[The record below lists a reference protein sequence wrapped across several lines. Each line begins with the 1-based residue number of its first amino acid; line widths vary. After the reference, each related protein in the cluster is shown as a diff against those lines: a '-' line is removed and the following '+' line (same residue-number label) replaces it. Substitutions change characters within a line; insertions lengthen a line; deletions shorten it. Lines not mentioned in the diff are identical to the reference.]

1 MKSPFQRIDNMRFRE
16 YISTKF
22 SWFNRHLTS
31 AVFKLLLWCTMIV
44 AWSVVISIAID
55 MPNERALRESAEEL
69 RAEYT
74 SMSNHYN
81 MLSNVMDN
89 VVKRDENVFRKL
101 FESNP
106 YSLNSDDNIGL
117 VELQESLIEKDND
130 ELLDILNNKMQ
141 IAKDNEA
148 KLVKSYDDLRYALST
163 SSLSVDCIPAIQPV
177 NNRQL
182 TLLAAG
188 KKPLINPFHRAMH
201 EHHGVDYLIPEGTA
215 VFATADGVVKSLSE
229 KNTTHGKAITIDHG
243 NGYQTSYSHLLDIR
257 VKSGQK
263 VKRGDII
270 ALSGNSGLSFAP
282 HLHYE
287 VIFNGMRVDPVHYF
301 FLELTAEEYQRII
314 RIALSSMQ
322 SFD

>member
-1 MKSPFQRIDNMRFRE
+1 MSFKKNILTKLSQNQYRI
-16 YISTKF
+16 
-22 SWFNRHLTS
+22 LTTTTNT
-31 AVFKLLLWCTMIV
+31 LLWIVMIGI
-44 AWSVVISIAID
+44 WYAILAFAVD
-55 MPNERALRESAEEL
+55 MPAEYKLRHSTDIL

-74 SMSNHYN
+74 KMSIRYDE
-81 MLSNVMDN
+81 LAEVMDN
-89 VVKRDENVFRKL
+89 VIARDENVFRKL

-106 YSLNSDDNIGL
+106 YDLTIDDEQERI
-117 VELQESLIEKDND
+117 ELHESLMGMEND
-130 ELLDILNNKMQ
+130 ELMELLDNRVQSAEQEKDILTR
-141 IAKDNEA
+141 
-148 KLVKSYDDLRYALST
+148 SYEDMMYAYQTTTLSI
-163 SSLSVDCIPAIQPV
+163 DCIPAIQPI

-188 KKPLINPFHRAMH
+188 KKPLINPFHRTMR
-201 EHHGVDYLIPEGTA
+201 EHHGVDYLVPEGTPI
-215 VFATADGVVKSLSE
+215 FATADGVVQTLSE

-257 VKSGQK
+257 VKKGQR

-301 FLELTAEEYQRII
+301 FMELNAEEYQRII

>member
-1 MKSPFQRIDNMRFRE
+1 MKIIKN
-16 YISTKF
+16 ILTKF
-22 SWFNRHLTS
+22 RWQNNRILTLS
-31 AVFKLLLWCTMIV
+31 VHLLLWIE
-44 AWSVVISIAID
+44 SVTLFYVLLSIFVD
-55 MPNERALRESAEEL
+55 MPAETELRNTNNKLNSEYNKMSERYEEL
-69 RAEYT
+69 TE
-74 SMSNHYN
+74 
-81 MLSNVMDN
+81 VMDN
-89 VVKRDENVFRKL
+89 VVARDENVFRKL

-106 YSLNSDDNIGL
+106 YDLTIDDDEERIAL
-117 VELQESLIEKDND
+117 HESLMDLDND
-130 ELLDILNNKMQ
+130 ELLSELNNKLQ
-141 IAKDNEA
+141 SAENDKDA
-148 KLVKSYDDLRYALST
+148 LTRSYEDMMYAHET
-163 SSLSVDCIPAIQPV
+163 TSLSIDCIPAIQPV

-188 KKPLINPFHRAMH
+188 KKPLINPFHRTMR

-215 VFATADGVVKSLSE
+215 VFATADGTVQSLSE

-257 VKSGQK
+257 VKRGDK

-270 ALSGNSGLSFAP
+270 AMSGNSGLSFAP

-287 VIFNGMRVDPVHYF
+287 VIFNGTRVDPVHYF
-301 FLELTAEEYQRII
+301 FLELNAEEYQRII

>member
-1 MKSPFQRIDNMRFRE
+1 MKIIKN
-16 YISTKF
+16 ILTKF
-22 SWFNRHLTS
+22 RWQNNRILTLS
-31 AVFKLLLWCTMIV
+31 VHLLLWI
-44 AWSVVISIAID
+44 ASVTLFYVLLSIFVD
-55 MPNERALRESAEEL
+55 MPAESELRNTNNKLNSEYNKMSERYEEL
-69 RAEYT
+69 TE
-74 SMSNHYN
+74 
-81 MLSNVMDN
+81 VIDN
-89 VVKRDENVFRKL
+89 VVARDENVFRKL

-106 YSLNSDDNIGL
+106 YDLTIDDDEERIAL
-117 VELQESLIEKDND
+117 HESLMDLDND
-130 ELLDILNNKMQ
+130 ELLSELNNKLQ
-141 IAKDNEA
+141 SAENNKDA
-148 KLVKSYDDLRYALST
+148 LIRSYEDMMYAHET
-163 SSLSVDCIPAIQPV
+163 TSLSIDCIPAIQPV

-188 KKPLINPFHRAMH
+188 KKPLINPFHRTMR

-215 VFATADGVVKSLSE
+215 VFATADGTVQSLSE

-257 VKSGQK
+257 VKRGDK

-270 ALSGNSGLSFAP
+270 AMSGNSGLSFAP

-287 VIFNGMRVDPVHYF
+287 VIFNGTRVDPVHYF
-301 FLELTAEEYQRII
+301 FLELNAEEYQRII

>member
-1 MKSPFQRIDNMRFRE
+1 MKIIKN
-16 YISTKF
+16 ILTKF
-22 SWFNRHLTS
+22 RWQNNRILTFS
-31 AVFKLLLWCTMIV
+31 VHLLLWI
-44 AWSVVISIAID
+44 ASVTLFYVLLSIFVD
-55 MPNERALRESAEEL
+55 MPAETEL
-69 RAEYT
+69 RNTNNKLNSEYDK
-74 SMSNHYN
+74 MSERYEA
-81 MLSNVMDN
+81 LTEVIDN
-89 VVKRDENVFRKL
+89 VVARDENVFRKL

-106 YSLNSDDNIGL
+106 YDLTIDDDEERIAL
-117 VELQESLIEKDND
+117 HESLMDLDND
-130 ELLDILNNKMQ
+130 ELLSELNNKLQ
-141 IAKDNEA
+141 SAENDK
-148 KLVKSYDDLRYALST
+148 YALTRSYEDMMYAHET
-163 SSLSVDCIPAIQPV
+163 TSLSIDCIPAIQPV

-188 KKPLINPFHRAMH
+188 KKPLINPFHRTMR

-215 VFATADGVVKSLSE
+215 VFATADGTVQSLSE

-257 VKSGQK
+257 VKRGDK

-270 ALSGNSGLSFAP
+270 AMSGNSGLSFAP

-287 VIFNGMRVDPVHYF
+287 VIFNGTRVDPVHYF
-301 FLELTAEEYQRII
+301 FLELNAEEYQRII

>member
-1 MKSPFQRIDNMRFRE
+1 MKVIKN
-16 YISTKF
+16 ILTKF
-22 SWFNRHLTS
+22 RWQNNRILTLS
-31 AVFKLLLWCTMIV
+31 VHLLLWI
-44 AWSVVISIAID
+44 ASVTLFYVLLSIFVD
-55 MPNERALRESAEEL
+55 MPAESELRNTNNKLNSEYNKMSERYEEL
-69 RAEYT
+69 TE
-74 SMSNHYN
+74 
-81 MLSNVMDN
+81 VMDN
-89 VVKRDENVFRKL
+89 VVARDENVFRKL

-106 YSLNSDDNIGL
+106 YDLTIDDDEERIAL
-117 VELQESLIEKDND
+117 HESLMDLDND
-130 ELLDILNNKMQ
+130 ELLSELNNKLQ
-141 IAKDNEA
+141 SAENDKEA
-148 KLVKSYDDLRYALST
+148 LTRSYEDMMYAHET
-163 SSLSVDCIPAIQPV
+163 TSLSIDCIPAIQPV

-188 KKPLINPFHRAMH
+188 KKPLINPFHRTMR

-215 VFATADGVVKSLSE
+215 VFATADGTVQSLSE

-257 VKSGQK
+257 VKRGDK

-270 ALSGNSGLSFAP
+270 AMSGNSGLSFAP

-287 VIFNGMRVDPVHYF
+287 VIFNGTRVDPVHYF
-301 FLELTAEEYQRII
+301 FLELNAEEYQRII

>member
-1 MKSPFQRIDNMRFRE
+1 MKIIKN
-16 YISTKF
+16 ILTKF
-22 SWFNRHLTS
+22 RWQNNRILTLS
-31 AVFKLLLWCTMIV
+31 VHLLLWI
-44 AWSVVISIAID
+44 ASVTLFYVLLSIFVD
-55 MPNERALRESAEEL
+55 MPAESELRNTNNKLNAEYNKMSERYEEL
-69 RAEYT
+69 TE
-74 SMSNHYN
+74 
-81 MLSNVMDN
+81 VMDN
-89 VVKRDENVFRKL
+89 VVARDENVFRKL

-106 YSLNSDDNIGL
+106 YDLTIDDDEERIAL
-117 VELQESLIEKDND
+117 HESLMDLDND
-130 ELLDILNNKMQ
+130 KLLSELNNKLQ
-141 IAKDNEA
+141 SAENDKDA
-148 KLVKSYDDLRYALST
+148 LTRSYEDMMYAHET
-163 SSLSVDCIPAIQPV
+163 TSLSIDCIPAIQPV

-188 KKPLINPFHRAMH
+188 KKPLINPFHRTMR

-215 VFATADGVVKSLSE
+215 VFATADGTVQSLSE

-257 VKSGQK
+257 VKRGDK

-270 ALSGNSGLSFAP
+270 AMSGNSGLSFAP

-287 VIFNGMRVDPVHYF
+287 VIFNGTRVDPVHYF
-301 FLELTAEEYQRII
+301 FLELNAEEYQRII

>member
-1 MKSPFQRIDNMRFRE
+1 MKIIKN
-16 YISTKF
+16 ILTKF
-22 SWFNRHLTS
+22 RWQNNRILTLS
-31 AVFKLLLWCTMIV
+31 VHLLLWI
-44 AWSVVISIAID
+44 ASVTLFYVLLSIFID
-55 MPNERALRESAEEL
+55 MPAETELRNTNNKLNSEYNKMSERYEEL
-69 RAEYT
+69 TE
-74 SMSNHYN
+74 
-81 MLSNVMDN
+81 VMDN
-89 VVKRDENVFRKL
+89 VVARDENVFRKL

-106 YSLNSDDNIGL
+106 YDLTIDDDEERIAL
-117 VELQESLIEKDND
+117 HESLMDLDND
-130 ELLDILNNKMQ
+130 ELLSELNNKLQ
-141 IAKDNEA
+141 SAENDKDA
-148 KLVKSYDDLRYALST
+148 LTRSYEDMMYAHETTLLSI
-163 SSLSVDCIPAIQPV
+163 DCIPAIQPV

-188 KKPLINPFHRAMH
+188 KKPLINPFHRTMR

-215 VFATADGVVKSLSE
+215 VFATADGTVQSLSE

-257 VKSGQK
+257 VKRGDK

-270 ALSGNSGLSFAP
+270 AMSGNSGLSFAP

-287 VIFNGMRVDPVHYF
+287 VIFNGTRVDPVHYF
-301 FLELTAEEYQRII
+301 FLELNAEEYQRII

>member
-1 MKSPFQRIDNMRFRE
+1 MGLIDIKSRKTSRRSRRI
-16 YISTKF
+16 IP
-22 SWFNRHLTS
+22 
-31 AVFKLLLWCTMIV
+31 
-44 AWSVVISIAID
+44 IAINFLVWVAMVFMWWGILSLVVD
-55 MPNERALRESAEEL
+55 MP
-69 RAEYT
+69 AEYKLRHST
-74 SMSNHYN
+74 DDLRIEYN
-81 MLSNVMDN
+81 KQLERYDSLYNVLDN

-106 YSLNSDDNIGL
+106 YNLSADIDNERIELYEELMDMNSY
-117 VELQESLIEKDND
+117 ELLLTLEQHIQHAERQEKD
-130 ELLDILNNKMQ
+130 IVYAHNN
-141 IAKDNEA
+141 
-148 KLVKSYDDLRYALST
+148 LKSNISNGT
-163 SSLSVDCIPAIQPV
+163 MTIDCVPAIQPV

-188 KKPLINPFHRAMH
+188 KKPLINPFHRAMR
-201 EHHGVDYLIPEGTA
+201 EHHGVDYLVPEGTA
-215 VFATADGVVKSLSE
+215 VFATADGVVESLSE

-243 NGYQTSYSHLLDIR
+243 NGYETSYSHLLDIR
-257 VKSGQK
+257 VKKGQS

-287 VIFNGMRVDPVHYF
+287 VRYNDMRVDPVHYF
-301 FLELTAEEYQRII
+301 FLELSPAEYQRMI

>member
-1 MKSPFQRIDNMRFRE
+1 MGLNNN
-16 YISTKF
+16 ISTKL
-22 SWFNRHLTS
+22 SKRKYRILSTTINILVWL
-31 AVFKLLLWCTMIV
+31 AMIA
-44 AWSVVISIAID
+44 AWYVVILFTVD
-55 MPNERALRESAEEL
+55 MPAEYEL
-69 RAEYT
+69 RHSTDELRSEYSDMTERYAEL
-74 SMSNHYN
+74 NG
-81 MLSNVMDN
+81 VMDN
-89 VVKRDENVFRKL
+89 VIRRDENVFRKL

-106 YSLNSDDNIGL
+106 YDLTIDDDQRRI
-117 VELQESLIEKDND
+117 ELHESLINMDND
-130 ELLDILNNKMQ
+130 ELLTELDNRVQK
-141 IAKDNEA
+141 AEADKDA
-148 KLVKSYDDLRYALST
+148 LTRSYEDMMYALET
-163 SSLSVDCIPAIQPV
+163 SSLSIDCIPAIQPV

-188 KKPLINPFHRAMH
+188 KKPLINPFHRAMR
-201 EHHGVDYLIPEGTA
+201 EHHGVDYLIPEGTP
-215 VFATADGVVKSLSE
+215 VFATADGTVQSLSE

-257 VKSGQK
+257 VKSGQS

-287 VIFNGMRVDPVHYF
+287 VIYNSMRVDPVHYF
-301 FLELTAEEYQRII
+301 FLELNAEEYQRII

>member
-1 MKSPFQRIDNMRFRE
+1 MRDKE
-16 YISTKF
+16 NISTKI
-22 SWFNRHLTS
+22 SKQNNRTLSITIHALIWIAMVS
-31 AVFKLLLWCTMIV
+31 VWSIV
-44 AWSVVISIAID
+44 LSLAID
-55 MPNERALRESAEEL
+55 MPREYEL
-69 RAEYT
+69 RHSTDELHSEYNK
-74 SMSNHYN
+74 MSARYN
-81 MLSNVMDN
+81 ELTEVMDN
-89 VVKRDENVFRKL
+89 VVARDENVFRKL

-106 YSLNSDDNIGL
+106 YDLTIDNEQERIAL
-117 VELQESLIEKDND
+117 HESLMEMDND
-130 ELLDILNNKMQ
+130 ELLLELNNK
-141 IAKDNEA
+141 
-148 KLVKSYDDLRYALST
+148 VKETEKENDALTRSYEDMMYAYET
-163 SSLSVDCIPAIQPV
+163 TSLSIDCIPAIQPV

-188 KKPLINPFHRAMH
+188 KKPLINPFHRAMR

-215 VFATADGVVKSLSE
+215 VFATADGVVQSLSE

-257 VKSGQK
+257 VKKGQK

-270 ALSGNSGLSFAP
+270 AMSGNSGLSFAP

-301 FLELTAEEYQRII
+301 FLELNAEEYQRII